1 MEGLS
6 ISTIGWFHSVVYS
19 ERYSSIF
26 FLPLVVLID
35 INERMLRYCRVLSR
49 NQNNEDDSNNKKT
62 EQTYLIYWNI
72 FLYSKD
78 GEEDNEEI
86 EPIIQARFIRAVAQL
101 QLLGFVQS
109 SKRKTDHVA
118 RLTWGI

>member
-1 MEGLS
+1 
-6 ISTIGWFHSVVYS
+6 
-19 ERYSSIF
+19 
-26 FLPLVVLID
+26 
-35 INERMLRYCRVLSR
+35 MLRYCRVLSR